1 MPEMTVK
8 VTKSGSI
15 SGAASILSPKTSS
28 SGSGSFKETVKE
40 TVLKQITNSPVKFR
54 SPQKRKASAFYN
66 DAEAESKPDSIKRR
80 GRGALLGLKVLV
92 SSQQDQPLEQDIAE
106 PKPVVDAQSHLP
118 DEFRGI
124 EPVAL
129 LAGGNFG
136 EFFSS
141 NIHGYG
147 LKKIKGGLTDIVKAE
162 SSIHQR
168 LRKESLSDS
177 RLERFLCI
185 SRGEFLSEGGLNY
198 IFGMAEMSLKTGID
212 EYYDGVVKPFILP
225 ILGKLS
231 CALESLQRVDI
242 VHRDVKPE
250 NVLLYPDGV
259 VKLCDFGI
267 SYFFTASSDFEK
279 KAVVGTQIYMS
290 PEASDGSK
298 VTGFTSDVF
307 SLGLTFLHL
316 LEGKPFLKRFE
327 GLETLDFLIERQTI
341 SLSPE
346 LGIAL
351 NGYLQTLGQTQLS
364 EAKNFNLTSMLALNP
379 GERPSLQA
387 IQEAVSQEV

>member
-28 SGSGSFKETVKE
+28 SGLGSSKKA
-40 TVLKQITNSPVKFR
+40 VLNPITNSPVKFR
-54 SPQKRKASAFYN
+54 SPQKRKASASCN
-66 DAEAESKPDSIKRR
+66 DPAAESKPVTIKRQ
-80 GRGALLGLKVLV
+80 GRGALFGLKVLV

-118 DEFRGI
+118 DEFKGI

-168 LRKESLSDS
+168 LREESLSDS

-198 IFGMAEMSLKTGID
+198 IFSMAEMSLKTGID
-212 EYYDGVVKPFILP
+212 EHYDGVVKPFILP
-225 ILGKLS
+225 ILGQLS

-250 NVLLYPDGV
+250 NVLLYPDRV

-279 KAVVGTQIYMS
+279 KAAVGTQIYMS

-307 SLGLTFLHL
+307 SLGMTFLHL

-327 GLETLDFLIERQTI
+327 GIETLDFLIERQTI

-346 LGIAL
+346 LGRVL
-351 NGYLQTLGQTQLS
+351 NGYLQTLGQAQLS

-379 GERPSLQA
+379 CERPSLQA